1 MSKKKRL
8 GRGLEAL
15 LGVGGSTS
23 SDSESETKQSSD
35 ATGPKKESKFAISND
50 GVDVESVNDLLK
62 DNSDSTDNAP
72 VILPFKASENP
83 SRDIATPTISN
94 EADIQNISLEK
105 AREAAANPSASSNV
119 GTNISASG
127 VNDPQSK
134 FKAAAPT
141 DFAEALAANAKSS
154 NDVTPSRFPPT
165 ESKEA
170 DISGL
175 ANSSA
180 PSPDRTN
187 ATNPKPM
194 TVDDFSIRGS
204 DSESAPRMVELNVF
218 DVDDNPFQPRREF
231 NKSEIESLAE
241 SLKTHDQLQPI
252 LVRKV
257 DARYQLISGER
268 RLRAAIHAG
277 WSKINAQVR
286 EADDRLVAELAIV
299 ENLQRK
305 DLNPIEKALSF
316 RRYLDE
322 HRCPQDELAGRLKID
337 RSTVA
342 NLLRLLELPQVVQ
355 KALQVGLVTNGHAR
369 ALLPLGEEHL
379 QIEFCNQIQ
388 REGLSVR
395 ATEQMVRD
403 KIDQEDGVPSKS
415 SKKSRTKSGQVLSLE
430 KEFRTALGTKTE
442 ISASSRGRG
451 KIVIHYTSKEEF
463 ERLRDYL
470 VGTELDADAA

>member
-15 LGVGGSTS
+15 LGVGASNS
-23 SDSESETKQSSD
+23 PEN
-35 ATGPKKESKFAISND
+35 ESKTEQAAVDAEGSRNQSKFEITND
-50 GVDVESVNDLLK
+50 GTDVESVNDLLK
-62 DNSDSTDNAP
+62 GEADSAASSP
-72 VILPFKASENP
+72 VILPFKASDNPKSGPSKSANMADADYENI
-83 SRDIATPTISN
+83 DFT
-94 EADIQNISLEK
+94 K
-105 AREAAANPSASSNV
+105 ARAAASEGPASNNSSIAPSSQTPDDV
-119 GTNISASG
+119 PI
-127 VNDPQSK
+127 SK
-134 FKAAAPT
+134 FKSAVPSE
-141 DFAEALAANAKSS
+141 FANALAAGEQGTS
-154 NDVTPSRFPPT
+154 T
-165 ESKEA
+165 
-170 DISGL
+170 
-175 ANSSA
+175 
-180 PSPDRTN
+180 
-187 ATNPKPM
+187 
-194 TVDDFSIRGS
+194 
-204 DSESAPRMVELNVF
+204 SESGNQSEPSKKRQVTTGDSSVISSRNSPSKVQSSGFSGISNTISDTDSTPRIVELNVY

-252 LVRKV
+252 LVRQV
-257 DARYQLISGER
+257 DGRYQLISGER

-322 HRCPQDELAGRLKID
+322 HSCPQDELAGRLKID

-379 QIEFCNQIQ
+379 QIEFCNRVQ

-395 ATEQMVRD
+395 ATEQMVRE
-403 KIDQEDGVPSKS
+403 KIDQEDGNATKAL
-415 SKKSRTKSGQVLSLE
+415 KKARTKSGQILSLE
-430 KEFRTALGTKTE
+430 KEFRSALGTKTE
-442 ISASSRGRG
+442 ISATSRGRG